1 MVQKLLQSIVLFSL
15 LIFGIFQWNRNQI
28 KIKPDEIELLVNFF
42 GKKLNIKNKSDL
54 IIFQNTLID
63 TIKHDFNQNEMLD
76 LNTILSAKKGLCF
89 EKSFII
95 QKVLSYNKIKFRP
108 IYIFYSGE
116 SSTNY
121 FNLFDKRLRSH
132 SGVEVYFEDKWYY
145 IDSNTKQ
152 STLLS
157 FSDFVSIYKTVPK
170 HVKSV
175 RYLSNRH
182 GKFIFPFFL
191 PDIY

>member
-28 KIKPDEIELLVNFF
+28 KIRPDEIELLVNFF
-42 GKKLNIKNKSDL
+42 GKKLNINNKSDL

-63 TIKHDFNQNEMLD
+63 TIKHDFNQNETLD

-95 QKVLSYNKIKFRP
+95 QKVLSYNNIKFRP

-121 FNLFDKRLRSH
+121 FNLFDKYLHSH
-132 SGVEVYFEDKWYY
+132 AGVEVYFEGKWYY

-152 STLLS
+152 SALLS